1 MHTYRE
7 AIRNVIG
14 AYILYPGE
22 KAIVYPT
29 HDAVGTYE
37 GVGALPLKPEAGA
50 RPVEQHLKD
59 IRRVIHAFIK
69 DA

>member
-7 AIRNVIG
+7 AIRDVVG

-29 HDAVGTYE
+29 HDAVGRDQ
-37 GVGALPLKPEAGA
+37 GVGTLPLKPEAGA
-50 RPVEQHLKD
+50 RPVERHLEYIK
-59 IRRVIHAFIK
+59 RVIHDFIK
-69 DA
+69 EI